1 MRQSRS
7 MSAVEAVT
15 NVLIGYVV
23 AVATNWL
30 VLPLFGFAVGVGD
43 SAAIGLV
50 FTRRRHSRLRIAA
63 LVDAFSVRSRAR
75 GDPGA
80 VA

>member
-1 MRQSRS
+1 MKQSRL
-7 MSAVEAVT
+7 MSAIEAIT
-15 NVLIGYVV
+15 NVTVGYGV

-50 FTRRRHSRLRIAA
+50 FTCVAVVRGYALRRLFEAVRVGSRETGG
-63 LVDAFSVRSRAR
+63 S
-75 GDPGA
+75 
-80 VA
+80 